1 MCGLSTIEQ
10 NFIRI
15 QNNNFKNKQNYS
27 SENANQDHS
36 EMIILYLKDWQTL
49 SLIIQLTE
57 QLNAEQWKLEDKI
70 WKLSCESKNA
80 HIL

>member
-27 SENANQDHS
+27 SENANQDYS

-57 QLNAEQWKLEDKI
+57 KLNA
-70 WKLSCESKNA
+70 
-80 HIL
+80 